1 MNGVLGLIILLL
13 ACIGLVLI
21 VVALGLAMAPVSRA
35 MLETFMDRTGVVL
48 TSDSAPLVVDGLA
61 RSRRWRTA
69 GVLLSLAVWLAWS
82 IVSGTVVLDTTMG
95 ALVALGYALGAVAG
109 EVRSTFARPAGPRSA
124 TLAPRRESDYVRPW
138 ARSLPG
144 VLVVVAAVLALPVAL
159 HHLSSAAV
167 LLGEAIVVWVVGRW
181 CSRLI
186 VERPIPAAGRD
197 VVDADAGLRSRALH
211 AIGAAVTLVG
221 GWVVIALAA
230 VAMLG
235 SSEPQPNSALA
246 WLALLLMIAWLIY
259 SVALGTSA
267 FPVVTADHPDLAAD
281 APQGAEVDPRP

>member
-1 MNGVLGLIILLL
+1 
-13 ACIGLVLI
+13 
-21 VVALGLAMAPVSRA
+21 
-35 MLETFMDRTGVVL
+35 
-48 TSDSAPLVVDGLA
+48 
-61 RSRRWRTA
+61 
-69 GVLLSLAVWLAWS
+69 
-82 IVSGTVVLDTTMG
+82 
-95 ALVALGYALGAVAG
+95 
-109 EVRSTFARPAGPRSA
+109 
-124 TLAPRRESDYVRPW
+124 
-138 ARSLPG
+138 
-144 VLVVVAAVLALPVAL
+144 VVVAAVLALPVAL